1 MIQKSCPDWLKQAI
15 DQLYNEQAAQ
25 IAKQT
30 KFNALNQTQSQ
41 LEEKLK
47 TELAFSQFQ
56 CVLEWEEVMNQR
68 HTLEIKQ
75 MYWAGIRTGMRM
87 LLELQKFIA
96 EDGDLSEK

>member
-1 MIQKSCPDWLKQAI
+1 MIQKSYPDWLKQAI

-25 IAKQT
+25 ITKQT

-56 CVLEWEEVMNQR
+56 SVLEWEEVMN
-68 HTLEIKQ
+68 L
-75 MYWAGIRTGMRM
+75 
-87 LLELQKFIA
+87 FIT
-96 EDGDLSEK
+96 